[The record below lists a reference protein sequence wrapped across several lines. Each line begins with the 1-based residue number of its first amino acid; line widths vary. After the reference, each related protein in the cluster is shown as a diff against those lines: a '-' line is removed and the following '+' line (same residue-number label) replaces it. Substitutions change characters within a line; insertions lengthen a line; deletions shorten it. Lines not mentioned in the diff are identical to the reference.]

1 MVTIKYL
8 YITYRLQIRVY
19 HGMTT
24 AAMVPFMCLAVAAQE
39 VTSFLHSTSK
49 LTAMSA
55 MKGRRL

>member
-1 MVTIKYL
+1 MVTIKDL
-8 YITYRLQIRVY
+8 YITYRLRIRFYGV
-19 HGMTT
+19 TT